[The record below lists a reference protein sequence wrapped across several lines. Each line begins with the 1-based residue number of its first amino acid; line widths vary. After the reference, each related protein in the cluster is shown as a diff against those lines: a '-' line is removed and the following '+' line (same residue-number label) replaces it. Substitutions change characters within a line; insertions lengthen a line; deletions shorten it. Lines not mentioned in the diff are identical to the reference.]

1 MARREMDE
9 LCLQAEEAEGGIK
22 QLGVTDGFL
31 LHPGQLLLVVA
42 ARIRKSSAEDIAAP
56 LQLAEMSHLFVGRQ
70 EVIDCQTDKF
80 IFFYQYDHDERR
92 AACDKNIYD

>member
-22 QLGVTDGFL
+22 RTEKGGKSLLFLFHAFQLLHQQLGVTDGFL

-42 ARIRKSSAEDIAAP
+42 ARIRKSPMCPCSAGALICW
-56 LQLAEMSHLFVGRQ
+56 QR
-70 EVIDCQTDKF
+70 
-80 IFFYQYDHDERR
+80 
-92 AACDKNIYD
+92 